1 MRQPALALLELDSV
15 AAGIRT
21 ADIMV
26 KRAPIALLKAGTV
39 QPGRFLVM
47 VGGSVASVEE
57 AFFAGTEAAGN
68 FLADSVFL
76 PDVDGGVY
84 DAALGARKVLEQEA
98 LGVFE
103 TLFVASLLRAA
114 DAAVKG
120 AAVGAVEIRIADG
133 LGGRAFVLFDGLV
146 ADVEAALD
154 IAASRV
160 AADRIVAAT
169 IMPRLDGSLR
179 RALASGTRFAPCE
192 PLQPDGAELPEG
204 CEFSD
209 GGELSEVIDVSR

>member
-1 MRQPALALLELDSV
+1 MQHPALALLELDSV

-21 ADIMV
+21 ADVMV
-26 KRAPIALLKAGTV
+26 KRAPIALLKTGSV
-39 QPGRFLVM
+39 QPGRYLVM

-57 AFFAGTEAAGN
+57 AFSAGCEAAGD

-76 PDVDGGVY
+76 PDVDAGVY
-84 DAALGARKVLEQEA
+84 DAALGARRTLEQEA

-120 AAVGAVEIRIADG
+120 AAVRVAEIRVADG

-154 IAASRV
+154 IAGSRV
-160 AADRIVAAT
+160 AADRTVAAT
-169 IMPRLDGSLR
+169 IMPRLDGCLR
-179 RALASGTRFAPCE
+179 QALGAGTRFAPCE
-192 PLQPDGAELPEG
+192 PLQPEGAELPEG
-204 CEFSD
+204 V
-209 GGELSEVIDVSR
+209 ELPEVSDVSR